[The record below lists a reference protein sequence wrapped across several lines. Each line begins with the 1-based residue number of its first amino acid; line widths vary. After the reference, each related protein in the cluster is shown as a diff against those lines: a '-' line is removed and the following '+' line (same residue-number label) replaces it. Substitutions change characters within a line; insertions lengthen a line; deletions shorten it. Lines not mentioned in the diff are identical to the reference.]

1 MSTQASA
8 TRQDPPLGAAANAA
22 AERPDRAARRA
33 PDTVPDWLDLVAR
46 RVADTD
52 YGVVQITVHG
62 SRVVQVD
69 WTQRARFAT
78 STPARDQ
85 E

>member
-1 MSTQASA
+1 MSTATPATLRHPQAAQDA
-8 TRQDPPLGAAANAA
+8 TDAPP
-22 AERPDRAARRA
+22 RTDA
-33 PDTVPDWLDLVAR
+33 PAVPDWLDLVAR
-46 RVADTD
+46 HVAGTD

-78 STPARDQ
+78 GAGAHR
-85 E
+85 EE